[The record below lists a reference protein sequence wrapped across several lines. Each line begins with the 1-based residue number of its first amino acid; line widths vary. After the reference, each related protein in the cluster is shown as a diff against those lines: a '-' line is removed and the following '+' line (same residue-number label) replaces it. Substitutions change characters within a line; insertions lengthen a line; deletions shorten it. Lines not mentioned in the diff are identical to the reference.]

1 MIFYGTNASRLK
13 DGRLN
18 NVTCPNCNNNT
29 TMNYSVFGKYAY
41 IYWIP
46 IFPTGKENV
55 LECTS
60 CNKTYKLKELPEQ
73 IKHKFET
80 EKYNGIPFKHFA
92 GLGIIAV
99 IVCIAMYLGK
109 QHEEDVE
116 KYIHDPQVGDVYT
129 LEGEQSGYHSA
140 MRITEV
146 TADSVYALMSDY
158 EYNTTRLRDLNK
170 DENYSSEMYAF
181 SKEDILTLFAEE
193 AIEDIHRD

>member
-46 IFPTGKENV
+46 LFPTGKENV

-60 CNKTYKLKELPEQ
+60 CNKTYKLKELPDQ

-80 EKYNGIPFKHFA
+80 EKYNGVPLKHFA

-99 IVCIAMYLGK
+99 LAAFLMYTSQ
-109 QHEEDVE
+109 QHDADVE
-116 KYIHDPQVGDVYT
+116 TYIQDPQVGDVYT

-158 EYNTTRLRDLNK
+158 EYNTTRLSELDK
-170 DENYSSEMYAF
+170 DENYSGEIYAF

-193 AIEDIHRD
+193 AIEDINRD